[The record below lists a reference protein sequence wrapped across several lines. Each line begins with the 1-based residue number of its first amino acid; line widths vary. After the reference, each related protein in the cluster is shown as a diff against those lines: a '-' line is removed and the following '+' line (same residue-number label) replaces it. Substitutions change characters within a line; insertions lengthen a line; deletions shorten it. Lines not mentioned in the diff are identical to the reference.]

1 MNTHCA
7 STRQIPR
14 GEQAGTGPRKRFRQS
29 RQTNRQRQA
38 MSAHGKNRLMEAVR
52 KVVLL
57 QQVPDAEMLADS
69 SAFQRFGLR
78 VAAFRSRLRHRR
90 LFQAPQHTLLHPR
103 RSVRSH
109 RQASLSGTERWV
121 AATCHVAVVAAF
133 ASRRAYATSAVELPA
148 KTYIWFADEPKH
160 FLFLSGSPQA
170 SAEFLSARFAAK

>member
-1 MNTHCA
+1 
-7 STRQIPR
+7 
-14 GEQAGTGPRKRFRQS
+14 
-29 RQTNRQRQA
+29 

-69 SAFQRFGLR
+69 SAFQRFGL
-78 VAAFRSRLRHRR
+78 SGG
-90 LFQAPQHTLLHPR
+90 
-103 RSVRSH
+103 
-109 RQASLSGTERWV
+109 SLSFLPDIVAFSKHHNTLFFIHADPSAAIDKPRFQELERWSS